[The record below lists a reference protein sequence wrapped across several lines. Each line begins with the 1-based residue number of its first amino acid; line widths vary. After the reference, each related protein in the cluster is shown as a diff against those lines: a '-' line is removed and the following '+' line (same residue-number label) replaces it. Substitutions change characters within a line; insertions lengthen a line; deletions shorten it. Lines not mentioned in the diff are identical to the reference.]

1 MIIYKITNQLNGKI
15 YIGQTQKKLEERIQ
29 GHKHGKILID
39 IEIKKYGIENFSYE
53 VVEECQTV
61 DELNNREKFWIEKL
75 NCKYPNGYNV
85 DDGGGGFTCS
95 RFKDELNFY
104 SSKVKFVGTK
114 KFIDAETGEIHTMNV
129 VSIEERDC
137 NFHKLWLRHI
147 IDSFD
152 LIGNQK
158 TRLCFWIIENLDR
171 ENKLVYTYSQIAE
184 KTGISLFT
192 VKQTMKILLDSNF
205 LTKRNAGC
213 YVVNPNVIFK
223 GGRTDRL
230 NVLFQ
235 YNKTRKSAEKPK
247 VAYDEIPDFQEDAAV
262 QA

>member
-1 MIIYKITNQLNGKI
+1 MVSEV
-15 YIGQTQKKLEERIQ
+15 KK
-29 GHKHGKILID
+29 
-39 IEIKKYGIENFSYE
+39 IKKSR
-53 VVEECQTV
+53 TV
-61 DELNNREKFWIEKL
+61 KTRK
-75 NCKYPNGYNV
+75 
-85 DDGGGGFTCS
+85 
-95 RFKDELNFY
+95 
-104 SSKVKFVGTK
+104 KVKVVGTK
-114 KFIDAETGEIHTMNV
+114 EFIDADTGEVHTMNV

-171 ENKLVYTYSQIAE
+171 ENKLVYTYGQIAE
-184 KTGISLFT
+184 ETGISLFT
-192 VKQTMKILLDSNF
+192 VKQTMKILIDSNF

-230 NVLFQ
+230 NVLIQ
-235 YNKTRKSAEKPK
+235 YNESKYSATNSAAEYSDIEKTAG
-247 VAYDEIPDFQEDAAV
+247 
-262 QA
+262 